1 MKTPMKIPLKVPL
14 KIPLIEFSNVTK
26 RFDHR
31 TILNQVNLK
40 IYKGDVTTVIGK
52 SGVGKS
58 VLLKHIIGLLEPDD
72 GEIRLN
78 GQPIGSMSSKDKQNH
93 LGRISYMFQHNALF
107 DALTVHDNI
116 AMPLRHTT
124 RLTRK
129 QIAAKVAERIRQ
141 TELEEVALRYPAE
154 LSGGMQKR
162 AALARALVTDPEIV
176 LFDEPTTGQDPIR
189 RNAILSMIAEYQHRL
204 GFTAVLISHD
214 LPDVFFISNR
224 IIVLYEG
231 SVIFEGSPE
240 AFDDFE
246 HPFRYEFIHS
256 LESLQEELTG
266 LYTKRHFK
274 IRYQNELHTNPQNDT
289 YALITLDIEN
299 LEEIQTGLGHT
310 ATQELIRVLGAFISR
325 HFNDV
330 GGFSTRYG
338 VNRYCTVLPY
348 SNIEEAES
356 LARNFA
362 DNFTA
367 NGIHELRKY
376 VKAEISCNDA
386 VQIVLSAGVAQGNP
400 ELEIESILQTA
411 NAEQRKILEFSAKCK
426 GAPL

>member
-1 MKTPMKIPLKVPL
+1 MKN
-14 KIPLIEFSNVTK
+14 PLIEFRKVTK

-31 TILNQVNLK
+31 TILDKVDLK
-40 IYKGDVTTVIGK
+40 IYQGDVTTVIGK

-58 VLLKHIIGLLEPDD
+58 VLLKHIIGLLAPDE
-72 GEIRLN
+72 GQILLN
-78 GQPIGSMSSKDKQNH
+78 GRPINGMSSKDRQNH

-107 DALTVHDNI
+107 DALTVYENI
-116 AMPLRHTT
+116 AMPLRYTT
-124 RLTRK
+124 RLTKK
-129 QIAAKVAERIRQ
+129 QIAEKVVERIQQ
-141 TELEEVALRYPAE
+141 TELDEVAHRYPAE

-189 RNAILSMIAEYQHRL
+189 RNAILSMIAEYQHRF

-224 IIVLYEG
+224 IIALYEG
-231 SVIFEGSPE
+231 EVIFEGSPE
-240 AFDDFE
+240 EFDDFE

-274 IRYQNELHTNPQNDT
+274 IRYQNELHTTPQNDT

-299 LEEIQTGLGHT
+299 LGEIQVGLGYT
-310 ATQELIRVLGAFISR
+310 ATQELIRVLGTFISQ

-348 SNIEEAES
+348 SNIKEAES
-356 LARNFA
+356 LAENFA
-362 DNFTA
+362 DTFTT

-386 VQIVLSAGVAQGNP
+386 VQIVLSAGVAQGKP
-400 ELEIESILQTA
+400 HLEIESILETA
-411 NAEQRKILEFSAKCK
+411 HSDQRKILEFSAKCK
-426 GAPL
+426 GASL